1 MMKDFA
7 EFWQEKSDELKN
19 NMKSINLPKL
29 RFDEN
34 KSYEIIRNDQIRI
47 KNLQHIVY
55 RFSWCIIFFCHDM
68 FM

>member
-1 MMKDFA
+1 MKDF
-7 EFWQEKSDELKN
+7 WLEKSDELKN
-19 NMKSINLPKL
+19 NMKSVNLPKL

-34 KSYEIIRNDQIRI
+34 KSYETVSFIRNDQIRI

-55 RFSWCIIFFCHDM
+55 RFSWCIIIFCHDM